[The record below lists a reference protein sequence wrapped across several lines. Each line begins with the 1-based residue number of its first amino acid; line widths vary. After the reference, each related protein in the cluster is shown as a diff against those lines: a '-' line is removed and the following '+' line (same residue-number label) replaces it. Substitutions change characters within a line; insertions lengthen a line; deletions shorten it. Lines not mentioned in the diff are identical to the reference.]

1 MIGRELPCETM
12 GNVELAMGNVNP
24 LA

>member
-1 MIGRELPCETM
+1 M

-24 LA
+24 LT